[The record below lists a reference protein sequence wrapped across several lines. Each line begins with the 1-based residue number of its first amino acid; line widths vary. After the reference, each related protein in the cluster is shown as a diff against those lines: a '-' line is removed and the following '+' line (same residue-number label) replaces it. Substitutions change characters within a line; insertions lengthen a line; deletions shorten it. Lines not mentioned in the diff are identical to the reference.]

1 MEKKQIIDSKLL
13 DIILS
18 RLCQEVVENHQN
30 FEDTVLLGLQPR
42 GIQLAD
48 RVQSRLLELTG
59 QKVPLGYLDVTFYRD
74 DFRRRDTPLQANKT
88 QIDFALENK
97 KVILIDDV
105 LYTGRTVRSALDAM
119 LAFGRPKKVELL
131 ILINRRY
138 TRHLPVAPDYWG
150 QEVNTLTS
158 QHVEVEWHE
167 KTGKPDV
174 IWLLED
180 ELA

>member
-1 MEKKQIIDSKLL
+1 MEKKQIINAKLL

-30 FEDTVLLGLQPR
+30 FEDTVLIGLQPR
-42 GIQLAD
+42 GIQLAN
-48 RVQSRLLELTG
+48 RIHKRLLELSG

-88 QIDFALENK
+88 QIDFAIEGK

-131 ILINRRY
+131 TLINRRY
-138 TRHLPVAPDYWG
+138 SRHLPIAPDYLG
-150 QEVNTLTS
+150 QEVNTLNS
-158 QHVEVEWHE
+158 QYVEVEWQE

-174 IWLLED
+174 IWLLQD